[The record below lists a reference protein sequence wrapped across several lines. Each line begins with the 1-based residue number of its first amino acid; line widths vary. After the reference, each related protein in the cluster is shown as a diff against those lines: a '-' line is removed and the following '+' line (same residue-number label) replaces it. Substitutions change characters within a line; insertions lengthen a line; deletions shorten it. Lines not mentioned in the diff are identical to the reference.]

1 MTADGKTFGS
11 CCELLKDAMSDQD
24 FDPLI
29 SVGDDGI
36 IYISV
41 GMIDVEED
49 EPSMVEYPLYHC
61 PFCGTKLQTPEEVAA
76 KAAKSTN

>member
-1 MTADGKTFGS
+1 MTADGKTFGT

-24 FDPLI
+24 FEPLI

-36 IYISV
+36 LYISV
-41 GMIDVEED
+41 GMIDAEED

-61 PFCGTKLQTPEEVAA
+61 PFCGT
-76 KAAKSTN
+76 